1 MSKEDE
7 LVAEFWAALESDRM
21 VMLGLTAAED
31 GHTRPMTVQLDENKH
46 SIWFFTSKHAP
57 LVQKLESDSSACVTF
72 VSKNYSIF
80 ASVHGMLVQNNAPEI
95 IDKLWNDQVAK
106 WYTGKTDPAI
116 ALLNFT
122 PEKAEIWRQES
133 SFIAGF
139 KVLFGVDP
147 KNLYKGNVA
156 KVKLA

>member
-1 MSKEDE
+1 
-7 LVAEFWAALESDRM
+7 M
-21 VMLGLTAAED
+21 VIFGLTVAGD
-31 GHTRPMTVQLDENKH
+31 GHTRPMKVQLDENTH
-46 SIWFFTSKHAP
+46 SVRFFTPKHAP
-57 LVQKLESDSSACVTF
+57 VVQKIELDLSAFFTF

-80 ASVHGMLVQNNAPEI
+80 ASVHGMLVQNNAPEM
-95 IDKLWNDQVAK
+95 IDKLSNDQVAK
-106 WYTGKTDPAI
+106 WYPGKTDPAI

-122 PEKAEIWRQES
+122 PEKAEIWRQGS

-139 KVLFGVDP
+139 KVLFGADP

>member
-1 MSKEDE
+1 M
-7 LVAEFWAALESDRM
+7 VGEFRVALESDRM
-21 VMLGLTAAED
+21 VIFGLTVAED
-31 GHTRPMTVQLDENKH
+31 GHTRPMKVQLDENTH
-46 SIWFFTSKHAP
+46 RIRFFTSKHAA
-57 LVQKLESDSSACVTF
+57 LVQKIESDLSAFFTF

-80 ASVHGMLVQNNAPEI
+80 ASVHGMLVQNNAPEM
-95 IDKLWNDQVAK
+95 IDKLSNDQVAK
-106 WYTGKTDPAI
+106 WYPGKNDTAI

-139 KVLFGVDP
+139 KVLFGADS
-147 KNLYKGNVA
+147 KNIYKGNVA